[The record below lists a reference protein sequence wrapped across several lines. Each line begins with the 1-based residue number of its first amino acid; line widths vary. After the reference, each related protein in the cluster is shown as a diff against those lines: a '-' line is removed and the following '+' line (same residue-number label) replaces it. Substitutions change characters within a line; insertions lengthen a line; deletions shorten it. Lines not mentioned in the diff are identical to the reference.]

1 MKIRSLV
8 FVLVA
13 AGLWAAAPSEAAT
26 VRTRA
31 APNVA
36 PAMEVDDATIAARV
50 ADQLAAVLGDDAD
63 AVQVDVVNGVVSLSG
78 TVATEPSR
86 RRVHDA
92 IWTVAGVRGLRV
104 EQLVASAATRRHR
117 Y

>member
-8 FVLVA
+8 FVAVA

-26 VRTRA
+26 VRSHA
-31 APNVA
+31 AANVA
-36 PAMEVDDATIAARV
+36 PAMEVDDDTIAARV
-50 ADQLAAVLGDDAD
+50 ADQLEGVLGEDAD
-63 AVQVDVVNGVVSLSG
+63 AVEVEVVNGVVSLSG
-78 TVATEPSR
+78 MVESEPAR

-92 IWTVAGVRGLRV
+92 IWTVAGVRGLRIDR
-104 EQLVASAATRRHR
+104 LYASTYFKRDR